1 MYRFG
6 SDRNYTKVGL
16 ITNIGAKSFNAG
28 DYNPNT
34 HLFFINN
41 DMANPWWSVNLTSLI
56 GTSFTISATM
66 CENCYDM
73 AWVNGS
79 FYGVNWPYLYVVNDA
94 TYVSVRYNITAASTT
109 VPASNA
115 VFDAVFSDTL
125 NSLFISDNA
134 NSYLYEIKN
143 FTSPNCHFYC
153 WVWCS

>member
-1 MYRFG
+1 
-6 SDRNYTKVGL
+6 
-16 ITNIGAKSFNAG
+16 
-28 DYNPNT
+28 
-34 HLFFINN
+34 
-41 DMANPWWSVNLTSLI
+41 MANPWWSVNLTSLI